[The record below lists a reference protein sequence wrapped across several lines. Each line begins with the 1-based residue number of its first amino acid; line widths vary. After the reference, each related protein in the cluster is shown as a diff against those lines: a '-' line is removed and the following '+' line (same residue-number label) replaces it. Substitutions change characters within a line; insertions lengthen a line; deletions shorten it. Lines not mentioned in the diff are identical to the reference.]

1 MNLNDIRKNAYL
13 NINNAENQPDENDI
27 VFEEKKDQ
35 IILSK
40 NVQNNT
46 VKKFTF
52 QSISKVVDEIQNQK
66 NQNQNSN
73 QSFNQNQFVG
83 QNQLNQNIKNKNP
96 NIRKFSFEK
105 ITTKNELGKIVS
117 KDQANNQVN
126 QKYIEENQNIFKS
139 ESQSG
144 KNSVNQNFQQQQ
156 ILYKVPKSE
165 GGEDSIYRR
174 VAKFLII
181 IGEDEAAKVL
191 PHLAEEQIEK
201 IIPEIASIKSVS
213 PEESKKILEEFKG
226 LIKQS
231 RQSGGVETA
240 KEILQKM
247 YGKEKAQEVLDR
259 AMPFSEGKPFEYLN
273 DADSERVY
281 LLLKEESVGV
291 QTIVLSHLV
300 PKKAAQIINLMKED
314 EKKEVM
320 IRLAKMEKISPDVIK
335 RIDKSLHQK
344 SLKQTSEKAE
354 SIDGKNV
361 LAQILKKM
369 DPKSESEIINVL
381 SEDNP
386 DLGEDLRSRLFTMED
401 VVNADDRFIQ
411 EKLRDMPI
419 DEICYLIAGKTVEFR
434 EKILSNVSKGRK
446 AEILEQESI
455 LTPMRKSEC
464 ERITSIFFSILRRSF
479 DEGHLIIK
487 GRNDDVY
494 V

>member
-1 MNLNDIRKNAYL
+1 MDLNEIRKNAYL
-13 NINNAENQPDENDI
+13 NQNQNDNKQADDI
-27 VFEEKKDQ
+27 FSKKEDKV
-35 IILSK
+35 ILSNQAK
-40 NVQNNT
+40 NNQNVSN

-52 QSISKVVDEIQNQK
+52 QSISKVIDEIQNQK
-66 NQNQNSN
+66 NQNSQNSQNNTNN
-73 QSFNQNQFVG
+73 QQDNNNSNNQN
-83 QNQLNQNIKNKNP
+83 N
-96 NIRKFSFEK
+96 
-105 ITTKNELGKIVS
+105 
-117 KDQANNQVN
+117 
-126 QKYIEENQNIFKS
+126 S
-139 ESQSG
+139 E
-144 KNSVNQNFQQQQ
+144 Q
-156 ILYKVPKSE
+156 ILYKVPKPE
-165 GGEDSIYRR
+165 QKEDSIYRR

-240 KEILQKM
+240 RDILQKV

-386 DLGEDLRSRLFTMED
+386 DLGEDLRSRLFTIED

-419 DEICYLIAGKTVEFR
+419 ADICHLIAGKSAEFR

-446 AEILEQESI
+446 LEILDEESV

>member
-1 MNLNDIRKNAYL
+1 MDLNEIRKNAYL
-13 NINNAENQPDENDI
+13 NQNQNDNKQADDI
-27 VFEEKKDQ
+27 FSKKEDKV
-35 IILSK
+35 ILSNQAK
-40 NVQNNT
+40 NNQNVSN

-52 QSISKVVDEIQNQK
+52 QSISKVIDEIQNQK
-66 NQNQNSN
+66 EQKNQNSQNNTNN
-73 QSFNQNQFVG
+73 QQSKNNLNNQN
-83 QNQLNQNIKNKNP
+83 N
-96 NIRKFSFEK
+96 
-105 ITTKNELGKIVS
+105 
-117 KDQANNQVN
+117 
-126 QKYIEENQNIFKS
+126 S
-139 ESQSG
+139 E
-144 KNSVNQNFQQQQ
+144 Q
-156 ILYKVPKSE
+156 ILYKVPKPE
-165 GGEDSIYRR
+165 QKEDSIYRR

-226 LIKQS
+226 LINQS
-231 RQSGGVETA
+231 RQVGGGVETA

-247 YGKEKAQEVLDR
+247 YGKEKAQRVLDR
-259 AMPFSEGKPFEYLN
+259 AMPFADGKPFEYLN
-273 DADSERVY
+273 TADSERVY
-281 LLLKEESVGV
+281 LLLKPESVGV
-291 QTIVLSHLV
+291 KTIVLSHLV
-300 PKKAAQIINLMKED
+300 PKKAAEVINQMEEE

-320 IRLAKMEKISPDVIK
+320 LRLAKMEKISPDVIK

-386 DLGEDLRSRLFTMED
+386 DLGEDLRSRLFTIED

-411 EKLRDMPI
+411 EKLRDMSI
-419 DEICYLIAGKTVEFR
+419 DEICYLIAGKSVEFR

-455 LTPMRKSEC
+455 LSPMRKSDC
-464 ERITSIFFSILRRSF
+464 ERVTSSFFSILRRSF

>member
-66 NQNQNSN
+66 NQNSI
-73 QSFNQNQFVG
+73 QSSNQNQFGG
-83 QNQLNQNIKNKNP
+83 QNQLNQNEKNKTP

-117 KDQANNQVN
+117 KDEVNNQFN
-126 QKYIEENQNIFKS
+126 QKDIEKNQNNFKS

-144 KNSVNQNFQQQQ
+144 KNTVNQSFQQQQ
-156 ILYKVPKSE
+156 ILYKVPKPE
-165 GGEDSIYRR
+165 QKEDSIYRR

-240 KEILQKM
+240 RDILQKV

-386 DLGEDLRSRLFTMED
+386 DLGEDLRSRLFTIED

-411 EKLRDMPI
+411 EKLRDMSI
-419 DEICYLIAGKTVEFR
+419 DEICYLIAGKSVEFR

-455 LTPMRKSEC
+455 LSPMRKSEC

>member
-66 NQNQNSN
+66 NQNSI
-73 QSFNQNQFVG
+73 QSSNQNQFGG
-83 QNQLNQNIKNKNP
+83 QNQLNQNEKNKTP

-117 KDQANNQVN
+117 KDEVNNQFN
-126 QKYIEENQNIFKS
+126 QKDIEKNQNNFKS

-144 KNSVNQNFQQQQ
+144 KNTVNQSIQQQQ
-156 ILYKVPKSE
+156 ILYKVPKTE
-165 GGEDSIYRR
+165 QKEDSIYRR

-240 KEILQKM
+240 RDILQKV

-386 DLGEDLRSRLFTMED
+386 DLGEDLRSRLFTIED

-411 EKLRDMPI
+411 EKLRDMSI
-419 DEICYLIAGKTVEFR
+419 DEICYLIAGKSVEFR

-446 AEILEQESI
+446 LEILDEESV

>member
-66 NQNQNSN
+66 KQNSI
-73 QSFNQNQFVG
+73 QSSNQNQFGG
-83 QNQLNQNIKNKNP
+83 QNQLNQNEKNKTP

-105 ITTKNELGKIVS
+105 ITTKNELGKIIS
-117 KDQANNQVN
+117 KDEVNNQFN
-126 QKYIEENQNIFKS
+126 QKDIEKNQNNFKS

-144 KNSVNQNFQQQQ
+144 KNTVNQSIQQQQ
-156 ILYKVPKSE
+156 ILYKVPKPE
-165 GGEDSIYRR
+165 QKEDSIYRR

-240 KEILQKM
+240 RDILQKV

-386 DLGEDLRSRLFTMED
+386 DLGEDLRSRLFTIED

-411 EKLRDMPI
+411 EKLRDMSI
-419 DEICYLIAGKTVEFR
+419 DEICYLIAGKSVEFR

-455 LTPMRKSEC
+455 LSPMRKSEC

>member
-1 MNLNDIRKNAYL
+1 MDLNEIRKNAYL
-13 NINNAENQPDENDI
+13 NQNQNDNKQADDI
-27 VFEEKKDQ
+27 FSKKEDKV
-35 IILSK
+35 ILSNQAK
-40 NVQNNT
+40 NNQNVSN

-52 QSISKVVDEIQNQK
+52 QSISKVIDEIQNQK
-66 NQNQNSN
+66 EQKNQNSQNNTNN
-73 QSFNQNQFVG
+73 QQSTNNSNNQN
-83 QNQLNQNIKNKNP
+83 N
-96 NIRKFSFEK
+96 
-105 ITTKNELGKIVS
+105 
-117 KDQANNQVN
+117 
-126 QKYIEENQNIFKS
+126 S
-139 ESQSG
+139 E
-144 KNSVNQNFQQQQ
+144 Q
-156 ILYKVPKSE
+156 ILYKVPKPE
-165 GGEDSIYRR
+165 QKEDSIYRR

-240 KEILQKM
+240 RDILQKV

-386 DLGEDLRSRLFTMED
+386 DLGEDLRSRLFTIED

-411 EKLRDMPI
+411 EKLRDMSI
-419 DEICYLIAGKTVEFR
+419 DEICYLIAGKSVEFR

-446 AEILEQESI
+446 LEILDEESV

>member
-66 NQNQNSN
+66 KQNSI
-73 QSFNQNQFVG
+73 QSSNQNQFGG
-83 QNQLNQNIKNKNP
+83 QNQLNQNEKNKTP

-117 KDQANNQVN
+117 KDEANNQFN
-126 QKYIEENQNIFKS
+126 QKDIEKNQNNFKS

-144 KNSVNQNFQQQQ
+144 KNTVNQSIQQQQ
-156 ILYKVPKSE
+156 ILYKVPKPE
-165 GGEDSIYRR
+165 QKEDSIYRR

-213 PEESKKILEEFKG
+213 PEESKRILEEFKG

-240 KEILQKM
+240 RDILQKV

-386 DLGEDLRSRLFTMED
+386 DLGEDLRSRLFTIED

-411 EKLRDMPI
+411 EKLRDMSI
-419 DEICYLIAGKTVEFR
+419 DEICYLIAGKSVEFR

-455 LTPMRKSEC
+455 LSPMRKSEC

>member
-1 MNLNDIRKNAYL
+1 MDLNEIRKNAYL
-13 NINNAENQPDENDI
+13 NQNQNDNKQADDI
-27 VFEEKKDQ
+27 FSKKEDKV
-35 IILSK
+35 ILSNQAK
-40 NVQNNT
+40 NNQNVSI

-52 QSISKVVDEIQNQK
+52 QSISKVIDEIQNQK
-66 NQNQNSN
+66 EQKNQNSQNNTNN
-73 QSFNQNQFVG
+73 QQSTNNSNNQN
-83 QNQLNQNIKNKNP
+83 N
-96 NIRKFSFEK
+96 
-105 ITTKNELGKIVS
+105 
-117 KDQANNQVN
+117 
-126 QKYIEENQNIFKS
+126 S
-139 ESQSG
+139 E
-144 KNSVNQNFQQQQ
+144 Q
-156 ILYKVPKSE
+156 ILYKVPKPE
-165 GGEDSIYRR
+165 QKEDSIYRR

-240 KEILQKM
+240 RDILQKV

-386 DLGEDLRSRLFTMED
+386 DLGEDLRSRLFTIED

-419 DEICYLIAGKTVEFR
+419 ADICHLIAGKSAEFR

-446 AEILEQESI
+446 LEILDEESV

>member
-66 NQNQNSN
+66 KQNFI
-73 QSFNQNQFVG
+73 QSSNQNQFGG
-83 QNQLNQNIKNKNP
+83 QNQLNQNEKNKTP

-117 KDQANNQVN
+117 KDEVNNQFN
-126 QKYIEENQNIFKS
+126 QKDIEKNQNNFKS

-144 KNSVNQNFQQQQ
+144 KNTVNQSIQQQQ
-156 ILYKVPKSE
+156 ILYKVPKPE
-165 GGEDSIYRR
+165 QKEDSIYRR

-240 KEILQKM
+240 RDILQKV

-386 DLGEDLRSRLFTMED
+386 DLGEDLRSRLFTIED

-411 EKLRDMPI
+411 EKLRDMSI
-419 DEICYLIAGKTVEFR
+419 DEICYLIAGKSVEFR

-455 LTPMRKSEC
+455 LSPMRKSEC

>member
-1 MNLNDIRKNAYL
+1 MDLNEIRKNAYL
-13 NINNAENQPDENDI
+13 NQNQNDNKQADDI
-27 VFEEKKDQ
+27 FSKKEDKV
-35 IILSK
+35 ILSNQAK
-40 NVQNNT
+40 NNQNVSN

-52 QSISKVVDEIQNQK
+52 QSISKVIDEIQNQK
-66 NQNQNSN
+66 NQNSQNSQNSQNNTNN
-73 QSFNQNQFVG
+73 QQSTNNSNNQN
-83 QNQLNQNIKNKNP
+83 N
-96 NIRKFSFEK
+96 
-105 ITTKNELGKIVS
+105 
-117 KDQANNQVN
+117 
-126 QKYIEENQNIFKS
+126 S
-139 ESQSG
+139 E
-144 KNSVNQNFQQQQ
+144 Q
-156 ILYKVPKSE
+156 ILYKVPKPE
-165 GGEDSIYRR
+165 QKEDSIYRR

-240 KEILQKM
+240 RDILQKV

-386 DLGEDLRSRLFTMED
+386 DLGEDLRSRLFTIED

-419 DEICYLIAGKTVEFR
+419 ADICHLIAGKSAEFR

-446 AEILEQESI
+446 LEILDEESV

>member
-66 NQNQNSN
+66 KQNSI
-73 QSFNQNQFVG
+73 QSSNQNQFGG
-83 QNQLNQNIKNKNP
+83 QNQLNQNEKNKTP

-117 KDQANNQVN
+117 KDEVNNQFN
-126 QKYIEENQNIFKS
+126 QKDIEKNQNNFKS

-144 KNSVNQNFQQQQ
+144 KNTVNQSFQQQQ
-156 ILYKVPKSE
+156 ILYKVPKPE
-165 GGEDSIYRR
+165 QKEDSIYRR

-240 KEILQKM
+240 RDILQKV

-386 DLGEDLRSRLFTMED
+386 DLGEDLRSRLFTIED

-411 EKLRDMPI
+411 ERLRDMPI
-419 DEICYLIAGKTVEFR
+419 ADICHLIAGKSVEFR

-446 AEILEQESI
+446 LEILDEESV

>member
-66 NQNQNSN
+66 KQNSI
-73 QSFNQNQFVG
+73 QSSNQNQFGG
-83 QNQLNQNIKNKNP
+83 QNQLNQNEKNKTP

-117 KDQANNQVN
+117 KDEVNNQFN
-126 QKYIEENQNIFKS
+126 QKDIEKNQNNFKS
-139 ESQSG
+139 ESQIG
-144 KNSVNQNFQQQQ
+144 KNTVNQSIQQQQ
-156 ILYKVPKSE
+156 ILYKVPKPE
-165 GGEDSIYRR
+165 QKEDSIYRR

-213 PEESKKILEEFKG
+213 PEESKKILEDFKG

-240 KEILQKM
+240 RDILQKV

-259 AMPFSEGKPFEYLN
+259 AMPFFEGKPFEYLN

-386 DLGEDLRSRLFTMED
+386 DLGEDLRSRLFTIED

-411 EKLRDMPI
+411 ERLRDMSI
-419 DEICYLIAGKTVEFR
+419 DEICYLIAGKSVEFR

-455 LTPMRKSEC
+455 LSPMRKSDC

>member
-66 NQNQNSN
+66 NQNSI
-73 QSFNQNQFVG
+73 QSSNQNQFGG
-83 QNQLNQNIKNKNP
+83 QNQLNQNEKNKTP

-117 KDQANNQVN
+117 KDEVNNQFN
-126 QKYIEENQNIFKS
+126 QKDIEKNQNNFKS

-144 KNSVNQNFQQQQ
+144 KNTVNQSIQQQQ
-156 ILYKVPKSE
+156 ILYKVPKPE
-165 GGEDSIYRR
+165 QKEDSIYRR

-240 KEILQKM
+240 RDILQKV

-386 DLGEDLRSRLFTMED
+386 DLGEDLRSRLFTIED

-411 EKLRDMPI
+411 EKLRDMSI
-419 DEICYLIAGKTVEFR
+419 DEICYLIAGKSVEFR

-455 LTPMRKSEC
+455 LSPMRKSEC

>member
-66 NQNQNSN
+66 NQNSI
-73 QSFNQNQFVG
+73 QSSNQNQFGG
-83 QNQLNQNIKNKNP
+83 QNQLNQNEKNKTP

-117 KDQANNQVN
+117 KDEVNNQFN
-126 QKYIEENQNIFKS
+126 QKDIEKNQNNFKS
-139 ESQSG
+139 ESQIG
-144 KNSVNQNFQQQQ
+144 KNTVNQSIQQQQ
-156 ILYKVPKSE
+156 ILYKVPKPE
-165 GGEDSIYRR
+165 QKEDSIYRR

-240 KEILQKM
+240 RDILQKI

-386 DLGEDLRSRLFTMED
+386 DLGEDLRSRLFTIED

-411 EKLRDMPI
+411 EKLRDMSI
-419 DEICYLIAGKTVEFR
+419 DEICYLIAGKSVEFR

-455 LTPMRKSEC
+455 LSPMRKSDC

>member
-66 NQNQNSN
+66 KQNSI
-73 QSFNQNQFVG
+73 QSSNQNQFGG
-83 QNQLNQNIKNKNP
+83 QNQLNQNEKNKTP

-117 KDQANNQVN
+117 KDEVNNQFN
-126 QKYIEENQNIFKS
+126 QKDIEKNQNNIKS

-144 KNSVNQNFQQQQ
+144 KNTVNQSFQQQQ
-156 ILYKVPKSE
+156 ILYKVPKPE
-165 GGEDSIYRR
+165 QKEDSIYRR

-240 KEILQKM
+240 RDILQKV

-386 DLGEDLRSRLFTMED
+386 DLGEDLRSRLFTIED

-411 EKLRDMPI
+411 EKLRDMSI
-419 DEICYLIAGKTVEFR
+419 DEICYLIAGKSVEFR

-446 AEILEQESI
+446 LEILDEESV

>member
-66 NQNQNSN
+66 KQNSI
-73 QSFNQNQFVG
+73 QSSNQNQFGG
-83 QNQLNQNIKNKNP
+83 QNQLNQNEKNKTP

-117 KDQANNQVN
+117 KDEVNNQFN
-126 QKYIEENQNIFKS
+126 QKDIEKNQNNFKS

-144 KNSVNQNFQQQQ
+144 KNTVNQSIQQQQ

-165 GGEDSIYRR
+165 QKEDSIYRR

-240 KEILQKM
+240 RDILQKV

-386 DLGEDLRSRLFTMED
+386 DLGEDLRSRLFTIED

-411 EKLRDMPI
+411 EKLRDMSI
-419 DEICYLIAGKTVEFR
+419 DEICYLIAGKSVEFR

-455 LTPMRKSEC
+455 LSPMRKSEC

>member
-66 NQNQNSN
+66 KQNSI
-73 QSFNQNQFVG
+73 QSSNQNQFG
-83 QNQLNQNIKNKNP
+83 RQNQLNQNEKNKTP

-117 KDQANNQVN
+117 KDEVNNQFN
-126 QKYIEENQNIFKS
+126 QKDIEKNQNNFKS

-144 KNSVNQNFQQQQ
+144 KNTVNQSIQQQQ
-156 ILYKVPKSE
+156 ILYKVPKPE
-165 GGEDSIYRR
+165 QKEDSIYRR

-213 PEESKKILEEFKG
+213 PEESIKILEEFKG

-240 KEILQKM
+240 RDILQKV

-386 DLGEDLRSRLFTMED
+386 DLGEDLRSRLFTIED

-411 EKLRDMPI
+411 EKLRDMSI
-419 DEICYLIAGKTVEFR
+419 DEICYLIAGKSVEFR

-455 LTPMRKSEC
+455 LSPMRKSEC

>member
-13 NINNAENQPDENDI
+13 NIDNAENQPDENDI

-66 NQNQNSN
+66 NQNSI
-73 QSFNQNQFVG
+73 QSSNQNQFGG
-83 QNQLNQNIKNKNP
+83 QNQLNQNEKNKTP

-117 KDQANNQVN
+117 KDEVNNQFN
-126 QKYIEENQNIFKS
+126 QKDIEKNQNNFKS

-144 KNSVNQNFQQQQ
+144 KNTVNQSIQQQQ
-156 ILYKVPKSE
+156 ILYKVPKPE
-165 GGEDSIYRR
+165 QKEDSIYRR

-240 KEILQKM
+240 RDILQKV

-386 DLGEDLRSRLFTMED
+386 DLGEDLRSRLFTIED

-411 EKLRDMPI
+411 EKLRDMSI
-419 DEICYLIAGKTVEFR
+419 DEICYLIAGKSVEFR

-455 LTPMRKSEC
+455 LSPMRKSEC

>member
-66 NQNQNSN
+66 NQNSI
-73 QSFNQNQFVG
+73 QSSNQNQFGG
-83 QNQLNQNIKNKNP
+83 QNQLNQNEKNKTP

-117 KDQANNQVN
+117 KDEVNNQFN
-126 QKYIEENQNIFKS
+126 QKDIEKNQNNFKS

-144 KNSVNQNFQQQQ
+144 KNTVNQSIQQQQ
-156 ILYKVPKSE
+156 ILYKVPKPE
-165 GGEDSIYRR
+165 QKEDSIYRR

-226 LIKQS
+226 LIKHS

-240 KEILQKM
+240 RDILQKV

-386 DLGEDLRSRLFTMED
+386 DLGEDLRSRLFTIED

-411 EKLRDMPI
+411 EKLRDMSI
-419 DEICYLIAGKTVEFR
+419 DEICYLIAGKSVEFR

-455 LTPMRKSEC
+455 LSPMRKSDC
-464 ERITSIFFSILRRSF
+464 ERVTSSFFCILRRSF

>member
-66 NQNQNSN
+66 NQNSI
-73 QSFNQNQFVG
+73 QSSNQNQFGG
-83 QNQLNQNIKNKNP
+83 QNQLNQNEKNKTP

-117 KDQANNQVN
+117 KDEVNNQFN
-126 QKYIEENQNIFKS
+126 QKNIEKNQNNFNS

-144 KNSVNQNFQQQQ
+144 KNTVNQSIQQQQ
-156 ILYKVPKSE
+156 ILYKVPKPE
-165 GGEDSIYRR
+165 QKEDSIYRR

-240 KEILQKM
+240 RDILQKV

-320 IRLAKMEKISPDVIK
+320 IRLAKMEKINPDVIK

-386 DLGEDLRSRLFTMED
+386 DLGEDLRSRLFTIED

-411 EKLRDMPI
+411 EKLRDMSI
-419 DEICYLIAGKTVEFR
+419 DEICYLIAGKSVEFR

-455 LTPMRKSEC
+455 LSPMRKSDC
-464 ERITSIFFSILRRSF
+464 ERVTSSFFSILRRSF

-494 V
+494 I

>member
-66 NQNQNSN
+66 NQNSI
-73 QSFNQNQFVG
+73 QSSNQNQFGG
-83 QNQLNQNIKNKNP
+83 QNQLNQNEKNKTP

-213 PEESKKILEEFKG
+213 PEESKKILEEFNCK
-226 LIKQS
+226 K
-231 RQSGGVETA
+231 
-240 KEILQKM
+240 
-247 YGKEKAQEVLDR
+247 VL
-259 AMPFSEGKPFEYLN
+259 Y
-273 DADSERVY
+273 
-281 LLLKEESVGV
+281 
-291 QTIVLSHLV
+291 
-300 PKKAAQIINLMKED
+300 
-314 EKKEVM
+314 
-320 IRLAKMEKISPDVIK
+320 
-335 RIDKSLHQK
+335 
-344 SLKQTSEKAE
+344 
-354 SIDGKNV
+354 
-361 LAQILKKM
+361 
-369 DPKSESEIINVL
+369 
-381 SEDNP
+381 
-386 DLGEDLRSRLFTMED
+386 
-401 VVNADDRFIQ
+401 
-411 EKLRDMPI
+411 
-419 DEICYLIAGKTVEFR
+419 
-434 EKILSNVSKGRK
+434 
-446 AEILEQESI
+446 
-455 LTPMRKSEC
+455 
-464 ERITSIFFSILRRSF
+464 
-479 DEGHLIIK
+479 
-487 GRNDDVY
+487 
-494 V
+494 

>member
-66 NQNQNSN
+66 KQNSI
-73 QSFNQNQFVG
+73 QSSNQNQFGG
-83 QNQLNQNIKNKNP
+83 QNQLNQNEKNKTP

-117 KDQANNQVN
+117 KDEVNNQFN
-126 QKYIEENQNIFKS
+126 QKDIEKNQNNFES

-144 KNSVNQNFQQQQ
+144 KNTVNQSFQQQQ
-156 ILYKVPKSE
+156 ILYKVPKPE
-165 GGEDSIYRR
+165 QKEDSIYRR
-174 VAKFLII
+174 VAKLLII

-240 KEILQKM
+240 RDILQKV

-386 DLGEDLRSRLFTMED
+386 DLGEDLRSRLFTIED

-411 EKLRDMPI
+411 EKLRDMSI
-419 DEICYLIAGKTVEFR
+419 DEICYLIAGKSVEFR

-446 AEILEQESI
+446 LEILDEESV

>member
-66 NQNQNSN
+66 NQNSI
-73 QSFNQNQFVG
+73 QSSNQNQFGG
-83 QNQLNQNIKNKNP
+83 QNQLNQNEKNKTP

-117 KDQANNQVN
+117 KDEVNNQFN
-126 QKYIEENQNIFKS
+126 QKDIEKNQNNFKS

-144 KNSVNQNFQQQQ
+144 KNTVNQSIQQQQ

-165 GGEDSIYRR
+165 QKEDSIYRR

-213 PEESKKILEEFKG
+213 PEESKKILEDFKG

-240 KEILQKM
+240 RDILQKV

-300 PKKAAQIINLMKED
+300 PKKAAQIINLMKEG

-386 DLGEDLRSRLFTMED
+386 DLGEDLRSRLFTIED

-411 EKLRDMPI
+411 EKLRDMSI
-419 DEICYLIAGKTVEFR
+419 DEICYLIAGKSVEFR

-455 LTPMRKSEC
+455 LSPMRKSDC

>member
-1 MNLNDIRKNAYL
+1 MN
-13 NINNAENQPDENDI
+13 
-27 VFEEKKDQ
+27 
-35 IILSK
+35 
-40 NVQNNT
+40 
-46 VKKFTF
+46 
-52 QSISKVVDEIQNQK
+52 QSI
-66 NQNQNSN
+66 
-73 QSFNQNQFVG
+73 
-83 QNQLNQNIKNKNP
+83 
-96 NIRKFSFEK
+96 
-105 ITTKNELGKIVS
+105 
-117 KDQANNQVN
+117 
-126 QKYIEENQNIFKS
+126 
-139 ESQSG
+139 
-144 KNSVNQNFQQQQ
+144 QQQQ
-156 ILYKVPKSE
+156 ILYKVPKPE
-165 GGEDSIYRR
+165 QKEDSIYRR

-213 PEESKKILEEFKG
+213 SEESKKILEEFKG

-240 KEILQKM
+240 RDILQKV

-320 IRLAKMEKISPDVIK
+320 IRLAKMEKINPDVIK

-386 DLGEDLRSRLFTMED
+386 DLGEDLRSRLFTIED

-411 EKLRDMPI
+411 EKLRDMSI
-419 DEICYLIAGKTVEFR
+419 DEICYLIAGKSVEFR

-455 LTPMRKSEC
+455 LSPMRKSDC
-464 ERITSIFFSILRRSF
+464 ERVTSSFFSILRRSF

>member
-66 NQNQNSN
+66 NQNSI
-73 QSFNQNQFVG
+73 QSSNQNQFGG
-83 QNQLNQNIKNKNP
+83 QNQLNQNEKNKTP

-117 KDQANNQVN
+117 KDEVNNQFN
-126 QKYIEENQNIFKS
+126 QKNIEKNQNNFKS

-144 KNSVNQNFQQQQ
+144 KNTVNQSFQQQQ
-156 ILYKVPKSE
+156 ILYKVPKPE
-165 GGEDSIYRR
+165 QKEDSIYRR

-240 KEILQKM
+240 RDILQKV

-386 DLGEDLRSRLFTMED
+386 DLGEDLRSRLFTIED

-411 EKLRDMPI
+411 EKLRDMSI
-419 DEICYLIAGKTVEFR
+419 DEICYLIAGKSVEFR

-455 LTPMRKSEC
+455 LSPMRKSEC

>member
-66 NQNQNSN
+66 KQNSI
-73 QSFNQNQFVG
+73 QSSNQNQFGG
-83 QNQLNQNIKNKNP
+83 QNQLNQNEKNKTP

-117 KDQANNQVN
+117 KDEVNNQFN
-126 QKYIEENQNIFKS
+126 QKDIEKNQNNFKS

-144 KNSVNQNFQQQQ
+144 KNTVNQSIQQQQ

-165 GGEDSIYRR
+165 QKEDSIYRR

-240 KEILQKM
+240 RDILQKI

-259 AMPFSEGKPFEYLN
+259 AMPFSEGKPFEYMN

-386 DLGEDLRSRLFTMED
+386 DLGEDLRSRLFTIED

-411 EKLRDMPI
+411 EKLRDMSI
-419 DEICYLIAGKTVEFR
+419 DEICYLIAGKSVEFR

-455 LTPMRKSEC
+455 LSPMRKSEC